1 MSFDLAQKYSEARQ
15 KALAGERGLQRL
27 TETNLKQL
35 THSLTGPELQRHQAL
50 FLLAHAS
57 HPVRELESTLLSV
70 PIKQLKDEDLVWL
83 LNCFQ
88 KHIIQGRFKE
98 GERLTHEF
106 LETIRSLIHHPSRG
120 VIEWVL
126 RTIDE
131 CSSQGIVFRPD
142 LAKIKPKIWS
152 LWRAESRTIL
162 ELITYLERK
171 WSP

>member
-1 MSFDLAQKYSEARQ
+1 MSFDLAQRYTEARQ

-27 TETNLKQL
+27 SESDLKQL
-35 THSLTGPELQRHQAL
+35 TQSLVGPELERHQAL

-57 HPVRELESTLLSV
+57 HPVRELEATLLV
-70 PIKQLKDEDLVWL
+70 LPTHQLNDEDLVWL

-98 GERLTHEF
+98 GERLTHDF
-106 LETIRSLIHHPSRG
+106 LETLRKLIHHSSRP
-120 VIEWVL
+120 VVEWVL

-131 CSSQGIVFRPD
+131 CSSQGIVFRPE
-142 LAKIKPKIWS
+142 LAKIKPSIWS